1 MREETQMRVG
11 IPKEIKIHEYRVGA
25 TPELV
30 RLLTSAGHEVMV
42 QAEAG
47 ERPGYSNDLYAAAGA
62 KIVSSPADIWR
73 QADLIVKV
81 KEPQPQEYGWM
92 HSEQILF
99 CYLHL
104 AAEPELT
111 KALVASKSVAIAY
124 ETVTDVRGRLPL
136 LLPMSEIAG
145 RLAIQ
150 VGATYLQMN
159 NGGRGTLLGGV
170 PGVAKGRVV
179 IIGGGVS
186 GTESARIALGMGAEV
201 TILER
206 DLNRLRELENLFGP
220 RLSTRAS
227 TAVTIEEAIT
237 DADLVV
243 GAVLLPGKRAPCL
256 ITRQMLRRMPE
267 GSVLV
272 DISID
277 QGGCAETSRPTSH
290 SDPVYVVDGVI
301 HYCVTNMPGAC
312 GRTATQALTN
322 ATSSYVLALANK
334 GYRKAMEDDVGLRQ
348 GLNIYRGNVVN
359 QEVADDLGL
368 PFTNIQLVKTA

>member
-1 MREETQMRVG
+1 MRVG
-11 IPKEIKIHEYRVGA
+11 IPREVKIHEYRVGA
-25 TPELV
+25 TPDLV
-30 RLLTSAGHEVMV
+30 RLLTRAGHEVYV
-42 QAEAG
+42 QAGAG
-47 ERPGYSNDLYAAAGA
+47 ERLGYNDDLYAAAGA
-62 KIVSSPADIWR
+62 KIVAEAADIWR
-73 QADLIVKV
+73 TDLIIKV
-81 KEPQPQEYGWM
+81 KEPQPQEYGLL

-111 KALVASKSVAIAY
+111 KALVASKVVAIAY
-124 ETVTDVRGRLPL
+124 ETVTDARNRLPL

-150 VGATYLQMN
+150 IGATYLQMN
-159 NGGRGTLLGGV
+159 HGGRGTLLGGV

-186 GTESARIALGMGAEV
+186 GTESARMALGLGAEV

-227 TAVTIEEAIT
+227 TAVTIEEALT
-237 DADLVV
+237 GADLVV

-267 GSVLV
+267 GSVFV

-312 GRTATQALTN
+312 ARTATQALTN
-322 ATSSYVLALANK
+322 ATSPYVLALANK
-334 GYRKAMEDDVGLRQ
+334 GYQKAMEEDVGLRQ
-348 GLNIYRGNVVN
+348 GLNIYRGQVVN
-359 QEVADDLGL
+359 REVADDLGM
-368 PFTNIQLVKTA
+368 PFTHLQLTKA